1 MLLREGVPHMDGNFC
16 KHRMI
21 HYLNLELADTLGNL
35 LNRTC
40 STGVNPA
47 QVIPPW
53 KPLFQSYATELSSN
67 LMEHLEK
74 LPELVEQ
81 SYENFYFY
89 QGIVHVMD
97 ALRITNQFVQE
108 EKPWDLKKTNQ
119 ERLEFVLALSLESLR
134 ISGILLK
141 PIVPTLAETLLTKL
155 NITPSQ
161 QTFQHTKKNTWSPCA
176 QTNQSIKELDKQK
189 VVLFR
194 KIR

>member
-1 MLLREGVPHMDGNFC
+1 
-16 KHRMI
+16 
-21 HYLNLELADTLGNL
+21 
-35 LNRTC
+35 
-40 STGVNPA
+40 
-47 QVIPPW
+47 
-53 KPLFQSYATELSSN
+53 
-67 LMEHLEK
+67 
-74 LPELVEQ
+74 
-81 SYENFYFY
+81 
-89 QGIVHVMD
+89 MD

-141 PIVPTLAETLLTKL
+141 PIVPTLAETLLAKL

-176 QTNQSIKELDKQK
+176 QTNQSIIELDKQK

-194 KIR
+194 KIIIVISLYFQDFANLKINGLYV